1 MFWIEWKMNVYAKVI
16 ERWMK
21 PRNNCFLKFNQKCK
35 SNFRQTTNEASQWI
49 ILMFIISSTFFYC
62 FIEWCKLIINLSLSD
77 FHKICVFFSVYYQ
90 FVWFVYFLRS
100 HEHLNVN
107 KILNCFI
114 LRRRFL
120 DRTKHNKYINI
131 ESIDL
136 PQNN

>member
-1 MFWIEWKMNVYAKVI
+1 MQVKLSANYERSKSMDHFNVYYFNHV
-16 ERWMK
+16 
-21 PRNNCFLKFNQKCK
+21 FL
-35 SNFRQTTNEASQWI
+35 
-49 ILMFIISSTFFYC
+49 LFY
-62 FIEWCKLIINLSLSD
+62 WTLRCKLIINLSLSD
-77 FHKICVFFSVYYQ
+77 FNQICVFFSVYYQ
-90 FVWFVYFLRS
+90 FFWFVYFLRS

-120 DRTKHNKYINI
+120 DRTKHNEYINI